1 MKKFNSIIILLFLL
15 SLAANGCSTK
25 DSTYN
30 SINVDQLKK
39 EMKEN
44 PNMIILDVRTPEEL
58 VGPLGKID
66 GVINIPVQNLED
78 RITELDKYKD
88 KKINVICRSG
98 NRSGKAS
105 AILFEKGF
113 NVSNV
118 EGGMKAY
125 RQSEK

>member
-1 MKKFNSIIILLFLL
+1 MKKLNSIIILLFLF
-15 SLAANGCSTK
+15 SLAANGCSSE

-39 EMKEN
+39 EIKEN

-58 VGPLGKID
+58 AGPLGHID
-66 GVINIPVQNLED
+66 GVINIPLQNLED

-125 RQSEK
+125 RQSDK

>member
-1 MKKFNSIIILLFLL
+1 MKKLNSVFIFLFLF
-15 SLAANGCSTK
+15 SISVIGCSTS

-30 SINVDQLKK
+30 SITVDQLKK

-58 VGPLGKID
+58 QGPLGHIE
-66 GVINIPVQNLED
+66 GVINIPVQNLEK

-88 KKINVICRSG
+88 EKITVICRSG
-98 NRSGKAS
+98 HRSGIAS
-105 AILFEKGF
+105 ELLFKKGF
-113 NVSNV
+113 KVTNV

-125 RQSEK
+125 RQTEK